1 MSRSGLHQN
10 AMMTDDRWPIPRH
23 KRSQQ
28 QHNNSLF
35 AGYLCRSFQLNLAK
49 YLAKQLTGLY
59 FWEEFREK
67 SLFCCGAMTRRYQ
80 RTTTRTMI
88 RLALLLFGLGFHS
101 NTPQQCTHLAQ
112 AETISITTKKS
123 SSSGN
128 SNNKIPAAA
137 TGQDDEAKRPP
148 SRGPFELTSQNF
160 DLSVSDGNVWLVEF
174 YTPWWVRRN
183 MISLIRWYRMSVI
196 SLYGTIPLCVLCT
209 YVLIFCMIGADTV
222 RTLRPATTA
231 SLPSFIRP
239 RKKRFEWAR

>member
-1 MSRSGLHQN
+1 
-10 AMMTDDRWPIPRH
+10 
-23 KRSQQ
+23 
-28 QHNNSLF
+28 
-35 AGYLCRSFQLNLAK
+35 
-49 YLAKQLTGLY
+49 
-59 FWEEFREK
+59 
-67 SLFCCGAMTRRYQ
+67 
-80 RTTTRTMI
+80 MI

-174 YTPWWVRRN
+174 YTPW
-183 MISLIRWYRMSVI
+183 
-196 SLYGTIPLCVLCT
+196 
-209 YVLIFCMIGADTV
+209 
-222 RTLRPATTA
+222 
-231 SLPSFIRP
+231 
-239 RKKRFEWAR
+239 